1 MQRYTI
7 RLASYGNFF
16 APREPEPSEHLR
28 DPHTT
33 ALALALVVV
42 RVERT
47 LGTHSIAATFDALAL
62 VAGSQTG
69 TGDVGM
75 ACESGVVVVSLCAAN
90 DNRPHSFVFARSFNA
105 ECVLIQFDAFPTCTW
120 MSVVVRCHGV
130 SPRLFY
136 GPGPETQRVPTPR
149 GFGDIFKSDVS
160 VSCTRDLGCCSYTS
174 ERQALLSTL
183 SCS

>member
-33 ALALALVVV
+33 ALVLALVVV

-120 MSVVVRCHGV
+120 MSVVVLLDGYCSRCLAAIVLWAWSRCTTGTYATRFRGYFQVRRECVVRARPGV
-130 SPRLFY
+130 L
-136 GPGPETQRVPTPR
+136 
-149 GFGDIFKSDVS
+149 
-160 VSCTRDLGCCSYTS
+160 
-174 ERQALLSTL
+174 
-183 SCS
+183 